1 MKNGG
6 RFAAAT
12 FFREP
17 LAKKK
22 DSKETSFIP
31 LIFKLKLYL

>member
-1 MKNGG
+1 MPPLLS
-6 RFAAAT
+6 
-12 FFREP
+12 FREP
-17 LAKKK
+17 KRTKK

>member
-17 LAKKK
+17 LAEKK
-22 DSKETSFIP
+22 DSKETFAVP
-31 LIFKLKLYL
+31 